1 MMPEGKVNKEELI
14 AAIKTERARLEADL
28 AKFSDVQKAKALLEN
43 GWSVKDLMA
52 HIASWERVAFDI
64 LQPAR
69 DAEPLK
75 EYIAQVFESIDN
87 FNAKT
92 YEQNKDKPLNE
103 IEGEFNNAYQN
114 FFALVESL
122 DEAFIA
128 SNLPFEGTEE
138 ITIESIISSN
148 TYQHYQEHAETLENY
163 STESGSD

>member
-1 MMPEGKVNKEELI
+1 MMPEGKVNKEDLI
-14 AAIKTERARLEADL
+14 AAIKTERARLEANV
-28 AKFSDVQKAKALLEN
+28 AKLSDVKKAKALLEN

-75 EYIAQVFESIDN
+75 EYIAKVFESIDN

-92 YEQNKDKPLNE
+92 YEQNKDRPLNE

-128 SNLPFEGTEE
+128 RNLPFEGSEE

-163 STESGSD
+163 SPESGSD